1 MEKDSIIY
9 VAGHRGL
16 VGSAIWNNLKSKG
29 YTNLVGRTHSELDL
43 LDGNAVKEFFD
54 ATNPRHYGVLI
65 TALYLSEIFIYDE
78 DERGY
83 REVHMDDM
91 REVMEILT
99 QIPELDIRLINN
111 QLTNRLYVPEFKFHH
126 ECPHC
131 HSQSTDNISIDQ
143 LLFLKAER
151 ILFVI
156 EIPG

>member
-1 MEKDSIIY
+1 MNTIRICASALPSPITCIPLDPSIARALHVYESLMPPISS
-9 VAGHRGL
+9 L
-16 VGSAIWNNLKSKG
+16 W
-29 YTNLVGRTHSELDL
+29 
-43 LDGNAVKEFFD
+43 
-54 ATNPRHYGVLI
+54 VLI

-143 LLFLKAER
+143 LLFLKAR
-151 ILFVI
+151 DSSM
-156 EIPG
+156 EIRN